1 MPTWISTL
9 LLKLVKLTP
18 FHVQLLLQLGVELS
32 FLVELLNQGAVVLL
46 ELLEV
51 EVHRLKHF
59 AHELVLLREGLH
71 PA

>member
-1 MPTWISTL
+1 MLTCIPAL

-32 FLVELLNQGAVVLL
+32 FLVELLNQDAVVLL
-46 ELLEV
+46 KLLEV
-51 EVHRLKHF
+51 EVHCLEHF

-71 PA
+71 PP